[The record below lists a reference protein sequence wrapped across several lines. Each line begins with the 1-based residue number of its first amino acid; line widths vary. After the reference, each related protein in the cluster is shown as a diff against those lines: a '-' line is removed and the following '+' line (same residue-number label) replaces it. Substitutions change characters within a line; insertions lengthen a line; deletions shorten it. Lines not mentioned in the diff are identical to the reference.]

1 MRSLLTLVR
10 KDLKGY
16 FDQPTGYILLVVF
29 IGVSSF
35 LFFRQA
41 FISEEASMRALFGI
55 LPWILAVFV
64 PAATMR
70 LIAEEQR
77 DGTLEILVTQP
88 VKSWVILLSKFL
100 TGLIFVG
107 VGILFTIGIPVA
119 LQTAGDLD
127 MGAVAAQY
135 IGSIFL
141 TAAFVSIGLFTSSLT
156 RNQIVSFILAI
167 GIITV
172 LMVMGLPLVTLALP
186 SQVAVLIQGLSPLP
200 HFELIARGV
209 LDLRDVLYFV
219 SIVSTFMSAT
229 FLTIRGKNVSHKSPL
244 YRNLQIGTAAL
255 VMISLL
261 IGWFGSSIQGRW
273 DLTERKIY
281 TLNDATA
288 DLLSDLDDIVTIK
301 LFQSKEPPVQVA
313 LLTRDVNDFLNDFA
327 ARSDGKARVVRY
339 YPDVN
344 DEDADEAEQS
354 FVKAV
359 QFSIESQ
366 GEYQIKLGYLGL
378 GMTYANK
385 QENIPFIES
394 MDQLEY
400 KMASS
405 IYRMAQK
412 EPKTLGMMYGHNEM
426 RRDAE
431 LHNWRNSLE
440 RDYYV
445 EEFDYF
451 TDGYLDPNSRGYDMV
466 VVPGPNQTVFPEM
479 FNEIDR
485 YLADGGKVLLL
496 LDPVRLSAESGILV
510 GDENVTGFEDWL
522 KSYGVNLGYD
532 VVFDLRAN
540 ETLNFPTGTGGT
552 IPLPYPYWLKVQSL
566 DSRIN
571 GGVESATIPW
581 SSSIT
586 VTQPTVPNS
595 DITVIPLL
603 QTSEMGGLD
612 TEYQNVTQRS
622 PVFSQVRPDQLGAR
636 TVAVA
641 VTGTRCPPFQE
652 TCTRDQEKTFRMI
665 VAADS
670 EFISYNATQRYPD
683 HVLLGQNWVDWLMQQ
698 DRLAAIRG
706 KGVTF
711 RQLIF
716 DSNMHRNIVQYA
728 NVLGVPALFILVG
741 VIRFIARRNTMR
753 KVYVRGK

>member
-273 DLTERKIY
+273 DLTEPTFYRTWTI
-281 TLNDATA
+281 
-288 DLLSDLDDIVTIK
+288 LS
-301 LFQSKEPPVQVA
+301 P
-313 LLTRDVNDFLNDFA
+313 
-327 ARSDGKARVVRY
+327 
-339 YPDVN
+339 
-344 DEDADEAEQS
+344 
-354 FVKAV
+354 
-359 QFSIESQ
+359 
-366 GEYQIKLGYLGL
+366 
-378 GMTYANK
+378 
-385 QENIPFIES
+385 
-394 MDQLEY
+394 
-400 KMASS
+400 
-405 IYRMAQK
+405 
-412 EPKTLGMMYGHNEM
+412 
-426 RRDAE
+426 
-431 LHNWRNSLE
+431 
-440 RDYYV
+440 
-445 EEFDYF
+445 
-451 TDGYLDPNSRGYDMV
+451 
-466 VVPGPNQTVFPEM
+466 
-479 FNEIDR
+479 
-485 YLADGGKVLLL
+485 
-496 LDPVRLSAESGILV
+496 
-510 GDENVTGFEDWL
+510 
-522 KSYGVNLGYD
+522 
-532 VVFDLRAN
+532 
-540 ETLNFPTGTGGT
+540 
-552 IPLPYPYWLKVQSL
+552 
-566 DSRIN
+566 
-571 GGVESATIPW
+571 
-581 SSSIT
+581 SSS
-586 VTQPTVPNS
+586 S
-595 DITVIPLL
+595 
-603 QTSEMGGLD
+603 SR
-612 TEYQNVTQRS
+612 RS
-622 PVFSQVRPDQLGAR
+622 RP
-636 TVAVA
+636 
-641 VTGTRCPPFQE
+641 
-652 TCTRDQEKTFRMI
+652 FR
-665 VAADS
+665 S
-670 EFISYNATQRYPD
+670 HS
-683 HVLLGQNWVDWLMQQ
+683 
-698 DRLAAIRG
+698 
-706 KGVTF
+706 
-711 RQLIF
+711 
-716 DSNMHRNIVQYA
+716 
-728 NVLGVPALFILVG
+728 
-741 VIRFIARRNTMR
+741 
-753 KVYVRGK
+753 